1 MQRRP
6 WVVALV
12 VALAA
17 AVAVVVIA
25 GAAVVG
31 CALLLLPF
39 LANTASA
46 RKLFDRRLPVASTEQ
61 AQAEKKFVRLAIVTS
76 LEEGLARWGAVGT
89 K

>member
-12 VALAA
+12 VALAAA

-61 AQAEKKFVRLAIVTS
+61 AQAEKNLFVS
-76 LEEGLARWGAVGT
+76 LL
-89 K
+89 